1 MRRFVVRADVI
12 NLRTTEPEIDALVN
26 LVSLTGTELA

>member
-1 MRRFVVRADVI
+1 MRRVVVRACVI
-12 NLRTTEPEIDALVN
+12 NPRTTEAEIDALVN